1 VSYYRNKKAA
11 RLKSAENKLFLNG
24 LDIELI
30 SISINGIEPIYEVK
44 VDGIEISNLED
55 EFILDIKNRI
65 HPEKNTSLSGLYKSK
80 GNYCTQCEAHGFRN
94 ITYYLDRPDV
104 LSIFTTTI
112 NADSTNYPVLLSNGN
127 LINKSSGSTTWH
139 DPTPKPCYLFALV
152 AGKFSALEDSYKTIS
167 GKQVDLKIYVE
178 PHNIDKT
185 RFAMDS
191 LIRSFEWEEKKFGL
205 EYDLDIYMVVAVDDF
220 NMGAMENKGLNIF
233 NSSYVLANPETATDR
248 DFINIE
254 SVIGH
259 EYFHNWTGNRVTCR
273 DWFQLSLKEGLTVFR
288 DQEFTSDLHSRAIKR
303 IDDVNNLR
311 TFQFAEDA
319 GPMRH
324 PVRPESYIEMNNFYT
339 FTVYEK
345 GAEVIRMIH
354 TLLGEVGFQKGMKL
368 YFGRHDGDAVTID
381 DFVSSMSDANNFDFT
396 SFMNWYS
403 KSGTPEVDISSKY
416 SDENKTFSVRVRQN
430 SEDTFMFP
438 IRFALLDNKGEEIK
452 SGVMIVDEKEKL
464 FKFNDI
470 KSKPTPSWLREFS
483 APIKLNTDL
492 TNKQRIF
499 LVGKDSDAFNRWDS
513 AQSLWLSFILNPKDI
528 DHDLFFEAAER
539 VLKESKDRSLICEI
553 LTPPSERFI
562 HQQVQEIDI
571 LDIHNKREYAI
582 SKFTTNFK
590 SLLLDTYL
598 GITPKELYDISP
610 ESVGNR
616 ALRNYCIYY
625 LAKDGNFDLAYKHYI
640 SANCMTDKIAG
651 FNALLTRDNPYKL
664 DVIDNYYDKYKDDV
678 QVMDKWFASQSI
690 SNTTTIDDVKEL
702 TKHELFSFN
711 TPNRLRSV
719 VGVFSQNY
727 INFHNIDGYDFFTD
741 IIIKLDKSNP
751 QIGARLVL
759 VYNHWKRF
767 SPDLKFL
774 QEKQLNKILN
784 TKNLSKDVFEIVQAA
799 LK

>member
-1 VSYYRNKKAA
+1 MSYYRNKKAA

-470 KSKPTPSWLREFS
+470 KSKPTPSWLR
-483 APIKLNTDL
+483 
-492 TNKQRIF
+492 
-499 LVGKDSDAFNRWDS
+499 
-513 AQSLWLSFILNPKDI
+513 
-528 DHDLFFEAAER
+528 
-539 VLKESKDRSLICEI
+539 
-553 LTPPSERFI
+553 
-562 HQQVQEIDI
+562 
-571 LDIHNKREYAI
+571 
-582 SKFTTNFK
+582 
-590 SLLLDTYL
+590 
-598 GITPKELYDISP
+598 
-610 ESVGNR
+610 
-616 ALRNYCIYY
+616 
-625 LAKDGNFDLAYKHYI
+625 
-640 SANCMTDKIAG
+640 G
-651 FNALLTRDNPYKL
+651 F
-664 DVIDNYYDKYKDDV
+664 
-678 QVMDKWFASQSI
+678 
-690 SNTTTIDDVKEL
+690 
-702 TKHELFSFN
+702 
-711 TPNRLRSV
+711 
-719 VGVFSQNY
+719 
-727 INFHNIDGYDFFTD
+727 
-741 IIIKLDKSNP
+741 
-751 QIGARLVL
+751 
-759 VYNHWKRF
+759 
-767 SPDLKFL
+767 
-774 QEKQLNKILN
+774 
-784 TKNLSKDVFEIVQAA
+784 
-799 LK
+799 